1 MEVKS
6 MKKMAAPIIIGVIVA
21 LYFMMWICAIFW
33 MDVSGILIVLVGLPM
48 IMLLLLWVH
57 VVKERID
64 EIRSGEE
71 DDLSKY

>member
-1 MEVKS
+1 ML
-6 MKKMAAPIIIGVIVA
+6 MKKMAAPLIIGAIVA
-21 LYFMMWICAIFW
+21 LYFMMWICTIFW
-33 MDVSGILIVLVGLPM
+33 MDASGIVILMVGMPLV
-48 IMLLLLWVH
+48 MLLLLWVY